1 MIKAS
6 KTEKYGICI
15 GGKMTRTELKIQTSK
30 GMNKT
35 KNNQDDSKDLLQLD
49 KRNNKDTQ
57 PNNENGFVK
66 SYKVYKNIHR
76 QKIVIMKS
84 KETEGQIVLC

>member
-1 MIKAS
+1 
-6 KTEKYGICI
+6 
-15 GGKMTRTELKIQTSK
+15 
-30 GMNKT
+30 MNKT
-35 KNNQDDSKDLLQLD
+35 KNNQDNSKDILQLD

-76 QKIVIMKS
+76 QKIVIIK
-84 KETEGQIVLC
+84 K